1 VVDVNWYAAFS
12 AGFISFFAPCI
23 LPLVPSFLI
32 YISGATIKDYS
43 DFEDKSLRRRVLLH
57 SVFFIAGF
65 SLVFITLGLSS
76 SFLGSLFAVY
86 QKWIMAVG
94 GLVLIVMGLNMLG
107 LLKIPFLNREKTVH
121 VKGKAGGFLGSVLV
135 GVTFSLGW
143 TPCIGPVLASILI
156 ISATGKSVWS
166 GFYLLGL
173 YSLGLAIP
181 FFLAALFVGRLMHFM
196 QRFGHVV
203 RYASLV
209 LGGLLI
215 VLGLLLVTGIFT
227 AVTSLL
233 G

>member
-1 VVDVNWYAAFS
+1 MDVNWYAAFS
-12 AGFISFFAPCI
+12 AGLISFFSPCI

-32 YISGATIKDYS
+32 YISGATIRDCS
-43 DFEDKSLRRRVLLH
+43 DFQDKSFRRSVLLH

-76 SFLGSLFAVY
+76 SILGSLFAAY
-86 QKWIMAVG
+86 QKWIMVVG
-94 GLVLIVMGLNMLG
+94 GIVLIVMGLNMLG
-107 LLKIPFLNREKTVH
+107 LFKIPFLNREKTVH
-121 VKGKAGGFLGSVLV
+121 VEGKAGGFLGSVLV

-156 ISATGKSVWS
+156 ISATGKSVWG

-181 FFLAALFVGRLMHFM
+181 FFLAAVFVGRLMNFM
-196 QRFGHVV
+196 QRFGHIV
-203 RYASLV
+203 RYASMA
-209 LGGLLI
+209 LGVLLI
-215 VLGLLLVTGIFT
+215 ALGLLLVTGFFSTITRFF
-227 AVTSLL
+227 